1 MSDLKEEPFYIVVVD
16 EVEHEDGSATYSFD
30 LDEKAQKGL
39 AKLGLE
45 LSLYCAA
52 YRLDIQEV
60 FDHIAWLGKS
70 REISQVIGED

>member
-1 MSDLKEEPFYIVVVD
+1 MSEEPFYIRVAD

-30 LDEKAQKGL
+30 LDENAQRGL

-52 YRLDIQEV
+52 YRIDIQEV
-60 FDHIAWLGKS
+60 FDHIAWMGAA
-70 REISQVIGED
+70 REKGVEE

>member
-1 MSDLKEEPFYIVVVD
+1 MSEDEPFYIVVVD

-52 YRLDIQEV
+52 YGLDIQEV

-70 REISQVIGED
+70 RDMEESE

>member
-1 MSDLKEEPFYIVVVD
+1 MTDLKEEPFYIVVVD

-60 FDHIAWLGKS
+60 FDHIALVGKS
-70 REISQVIGED
+70 REKGDSHG